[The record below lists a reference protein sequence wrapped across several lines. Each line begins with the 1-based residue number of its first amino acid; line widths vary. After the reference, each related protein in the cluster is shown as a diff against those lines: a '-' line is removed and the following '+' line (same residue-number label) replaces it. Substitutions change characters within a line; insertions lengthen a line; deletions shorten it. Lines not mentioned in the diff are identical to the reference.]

1 MRCCPPQRM
10 RAGDHACLIYSGADE
25 LRSVLVPWVAEGL
38 AAGERCLLVLG
49 EDRREKR
56 LRWLREDGI
65 DVEAEVARRSLVVS
79 DMREVYLS
87 RGLFQPQPVL
97 DRLRESVQAARAAD
111 FTGLRAAGELVWS
124 ARDLPG
130 AHRLEEYERGLTR
143 IAAELGAQVLC
154 LYDAGALPPH
164 RLSSAYRTHPLAM
177 VEGRMRTSALGSRS
191 ALEGDVE
198 EAI

>member
-1 MRCCPPQRM
+1 MHCCPPQRM

-65 DVEAEVARRSLVVS
+65 DVEAQIARRALLVS

-97 DRLRESVQAARAAD
+97 DRLRESVQAARAAG

-124 ARDLPG
+124 ARELPG
-130 AHRLEEYERGLTR
+130 ANRLEEYERGLTR
-143 IAAELGAQVLC
+143 AAAELGARVLC

-177 VEGRMRTSALGSRS
+177 LQGRMRTSALGSRS
-191 ALEGDVE
+191 ALAGDIEDAV
-198 EAI
+198 